1 MYNKIILKKS
11 SIPAKV
17 PVPSDLVYGE
27 LALNYADGVLYYK
40 NAANEISSISGGGGG
55 SSVTVSAT
63 APTSPSEGDL
73 WWDTET
79 GVLFIYY
86 NDGSSSQWVETTP
99 QLLAEGPTG
108 TYTLTGNFAVTGDT
122 TIQGT
127 LFETSDEK
135 LKKNIHRVD
144 NALDTVKK
152 LRGVEFVWVK
162 NDKPSM
168 GLIAQEVEQVIPYLV
183 QEDLN
188 GTKTINY
195 TALIGG
201 LIESIKELDAKVE
214 QLQKK
219 KSVWD
224 KVKGWFNGN

>member
-108 TYTLTGNFAVTGDT
+108 TYTLTGNFVVTGDT

-195 TALIGG
+195 TALIGV